1 MRFRVLSPLSL
12 PLGGA
17 FCFEVR
23 DHSQHMEQEPAG
35 GIAGV
40 HLLIQPLN
48 MALSWLSSSSAV
60 VSLFEYA
67 DDGDEAGEPGGCGRA
82 LWAASDGHRAP
93 AIPIPSVSCSLT
105 HSADRIPSTLYKP
118 KRLGRALVIAWA
130 LS

>member
-1 MRFRVLSPLSL
+1 MRFRVLSPLFL
-12 PLGGA
+12 LLGGA

-23 DHSQHMEQEPAG
+23 DHSQHMEQEPAD

-60 VSLFEYA
+60 VSLFDYA
-67 DDGDEAGEPGGCGRA
+67 DDGDEAEEPGGCGRA
-82 LWAASDGHRAP
+82 LWAASDGHGAP
-93 AIPIPSVSCSLT
+93 SIPIPSVSCSLT
-105 HSADRIPSTLYKP
+105 HSVDRIPPTLYKP
-118 KRLGRALVIAWA
+118 KRPSHALVIAWA